1 MVAHQESGLVML
13 EAKKETLEQRIVRAS
28 AFRRPPKR
36 WRHEQAG
43 AKLASIESA
52 RSTASFAP
60 RRTARGETMHQDS
73 AGGGEDVGEGVAQE
87 DRMPRNR
94 PQLSG
99 SAAFLR
105 GGLSSSGCFRAC
117 RSCALTKSAPN
128 KNGTSRCEKREA
140 TVTIRRTEEIY
151 VTGRVQH

>member
-1 MVAHQESGLVML
+1 MVAHPESGLVML

-73 AGGGEDVGEGVAQE
+73 AGGGEDVGEGVAQY
-87 DRMPRNR
+87 
-94 PQLSG
+94 
-99 SAAFLR
+99 
-105 GGLSSSGCFRAC
+105 
-117 RSCALTKSAPN
+117 
-128 KNGTSRCEKREA
+128 
-140 TVTIRRTEEIY
+140 RRTECPG
-151 VTGRVQH
+151 TGHRYLDPRHFCAADFQAAAASARADPVR

>member
-1 MVAHQESGLVML
+1 MFLILLLGDGGASRKWSSHARSEKRNSGATHCAGVCLP
-13 EAKKETLEQRIVRAS
+13 AAS
-28 AFRRPPKR
+28 KR

-117 RSCALTKSAPN
+117 RSCAPTKSAPN
-128 KNGTSRCEKREA
+128 KKW
-140 TVTIRRTEEIY
+140 
-151 VTGRVQH
+151 HFKM

>member
-1 MVAHQESGLVML
+1 MVAHPESGLVML

-117 RSCALTKSAPN
+117 RSCAPTKSAPN
-128 KNGTSRCEKREA
+128 KKW
-140 TVTIRRTEEIY
+140 
-151 VTGRVQH
+151 HFKM